1 VTTLAILGAVL
12 LLAVGAA
19 VAWYQDSRIPLVIA
33 AVLAVAGVAGAL
45 LVFDPTR
52 AARAGVTISLDGS
65 CDRAPFT
72 PAAAGAV
79 RAALASGIDGGEA
92 AALTWFG
99 ANART
104 SRNVILDLTD
114 APPAG
119 VRGDAV
125 EWVNW
130 KHARA
135 LAAAD
140 ALERVRLAACR
151 RVGTSIVGAAEA
163 ANDMLADAGVDGG
176 RRIFLVTNLVEY
188 SSALRIK
195 ENWFG
200 PDNVPA
206 AVRAIA
212 QLPAMLRRPLGPDV
226 TVEVLFTP
234 VVRRGQALVPLAENT
249 AVALEM
255 WARRVFGQ
263 VLRAGKVTIRVLPT
277 EGARS

>member
-1 VTTLAILGAVL
+1 LAIAGGVVL
-12 LLAVGAA
+12 LAAGGMVG
-19 VAWYQDSRIPLVIA
+19 WYRDSRIPLLIA
-33 AVLAVAGVAGAL
+33 AAFAVAGVVVS
-45 LVFDPTR
+45 VFVLGSTPP
-52 AARAGVTISLDGS
+52 AQAGVTISLDGS

-72 PAAAGAV
+72 PAAARAV
-79 RAALASGIDGGEA
+79 RTALASGIDGGEA
-92 AALTWFG
+92 AAITWFG

-114 APPAG
+114 PPPPG
-119 VRGDAV
+119 VRRDAV
-125 EWVNW
+125 EWANW

-135 LAAAD
+135 VAAQD
-140 ALERVRLAACR
+140 VLERVRLAACR
-151 RVGTSIVGAAEA
+151 RIGTSIVGAAEA
-163 ANDMLADAGVDGG
+163 ANDMLTDAGVSGR

-200 PDNVPA
+200 PDDVPA

-212 QLPAMLRRPLGPDV
+212 ELPTMLRRPLGPDV

-234 VVRRGQALVPLAENT
+234 VVRRGQSLVPLAENT

-255 WARRVFGQ
+255 WARRVFGE
-263 VLRAGKVTIRVLPT
+263 VLRAGEVTIRVLPT
-277 EGARS
+277 EQARS